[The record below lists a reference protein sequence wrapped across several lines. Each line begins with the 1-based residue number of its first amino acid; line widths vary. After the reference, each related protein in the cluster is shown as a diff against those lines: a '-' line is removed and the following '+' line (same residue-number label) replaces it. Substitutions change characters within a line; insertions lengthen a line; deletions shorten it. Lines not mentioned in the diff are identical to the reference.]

1 MMNRFSKY
9 IIAAFVIVSGLRAQ
23 DTKYGGA
30 FLELGIGPRALA
42 LGSSYV
48 ALADDG
54 SGFYWNPAGTAFLSS
69 LNVSMMY
76 ANLFN
81 SLENH
86 GYVSVAMPVFG
97 DAVISASWIRLAVE
111 DIPRYYDP
119 NLLKERDERY
129 LDPDGSGLRSGAS
142 GSFTFANN
150 AYFITF
156 ARVHHWKADLGW
168 QYFELPIDFAYG
180 FNFKLIDIGLDDK
193 KGSGMGVDGG
203 IRFSTGLNDLFADD
217 NFGLLSVGVSIQD
230 MFKTAITW
238 DTDSKQKDEIEP
250 AWRFG
255 FAYNQPLLFIDSEFL
270 FTYDIY
276 TKYEGSWHLGNEFV
290 YHKLLALRFGFYDG
304 DFTAGAGISYWKLRV
319 DYAYQS
325 HDLGNSHRVG
335 ISFHF

>member
-1 MMNRFSKY
+1 MIRTGIKY
-9 IIAAFVIVSGLRAQ
+9 IALALLVVTTLRAQ

-42 LGSSYV
+42 LGSAYS

-54 SGFYWNPAGTAFLSS
+54 SGFYWNPAGTAFMTS

-86 GYVSVAMPVFG
+86 GYVSVAMPIFG
-97 DAVISASWIRLAVE
+97 DAVVSASWIRLAVE
-111 DIPRYYDP
+111 DIPRYYDA
-119 NLLKERDERY
+119 NLLQERDERY
-129 LDPDGSGLRSGAS
+129 LDPDRNGLRAGPI

-156 ARVHHWKADLGW
+156 SRIHHWKADLGW

-180 FNFKLIDIGLDDK
+180 LNFKMIDIGLDDK
-193 KGSGMGVDGG
+193 TGSGLGVDGG
-203 IRFSTGLNDLFADD
+203 VRIATGLDDLFADE
-217 NFGLLSVGVSIQD
+217 NFGLLSIGVSVQD
-230 MFKTAITW
+230 VFQTAITW
-238 DTDSKQKDEIEP
+238 DTDSKQKDEIER

-255 FAYNQPLLFIDSEFL
+255 FAYNQPLLFIDSEIL
-270 FTYDIY
+270 FAYDIY
-276 TKYEGSWHLGNEFV
+276 TKYEGSWHLGSEFV
-290 YHKLLALRFGFYDG
+290 YNKLMALRFGFYDG
-304 DFTAGAGISYWKLRV
+304 EFTAGAGISYWKLSV

-325 HDLGNSHRVG
+325 HDLGNLHRVG